1 MSEFNRLGAQGLVE
15 SRCIWAEHLQHS
27 VNVLYG
33 DHGILHVGAK
43 DSLWRSISGV
53 WRTTPA
59 CIRSRRDAR
68 YSSKSALTHPA

>member
-33 DHGILHVGAK
+33 DHGICTSVQKIAFGVP
-43 DSLWRSISGV
+43 SLVSGV
-53 WRTTPA
+53 LHRLVSGHVETRDTA
-59 CIRSRRDAR
+59 QNRR
-68 YSSKSALTHPA
+68 